1 MEKLSLK
8 SVNGEKRMKRLF
20 CLVNLLFSIF
30 YNLCAVDFKIT
41 EKTKIYDWVN
51 EVFYD
56 IEKGTLVQPKSYFV
70 YDKNQVLSKEMNVEN
85 AYVIEYKGHEYAIDF
100 NCIIPAETK
109 DLFDNSVNYI
119 FLCKDNKK
127 YISKENIDI
136 LATGSRKSFEK
147 KYQERIYKYEK
158 NKDLWN
164 KDSHWYD
171 VMNEPSCAIITNTI
185 CIFDSLN
192 DDYFCF
198 VKKIEKTDYGY
209 KVVLETA
216 DYYVSKTEV
225 EYSNS
230 ILKSFFSVGYE
241 VELKFIVD
249 GNYLYIYT
257 VDDNLLFTYA
267 IVDSNFETEY
277 SNLIKYDTVNLNK
290 ITWPRHADGTCDYE
304 TAVRL
309 QSGKGYRASD
319 NLRLRS
325 SGSTAGKPVIT
336 IGKGTQVKV
345 LGIGAEQTIDGITSN
360 WVQVEVQAGAKDR
373 DGKAIAAGTTGWCF
387 GGYLE

>member
-1 MEKLSLK
+1 
-8 SVNGEKRMKRLF
+8 MKRLF

-56 IEKGTLVQPKSYFV
+56 IEKGTLVQSKSYFV

-198 VKKIEKTDYGY
+198 VKKIEKADYGY

-225 EYSNS
+225 EYSNP

-290 ITWPRHADGTCDYE
+290 VTWPRHADGSCDYE
-304 TAVRL
+304 TVVRL
-309 QSGKGYRASD
+309 QSGKRYRASD

-325 SGSTAGKPVIT
+325 SGSTAGKPVVT

-345 LGIGAEQTIDGITSN
+345 LSIGAEQTIDGITSN

-387 GGYLE
+387 GGYLGER

>member
-1 MEKLSLK
+1 MERLSLK
-8 SVNGEKRMKRLF
+8 SVNGGKMMKRITCILR
-20 CLVNLLFSIF
+20 LLLSFT
-30 YNLCAVDFKIT
+30 LCFTADFKVIRD
-41 EKTKIYDWVN
+41 TKIYDGDYN
-51 EVFYD
+51 YMGD
-56 IEKGTLVQPKSYFV
+56 LKKGQIVQLWDCSVRNQSNNDKLNFNYSLRLKIDGKKRLVDACSIV
-70 YDKNQVLSKEMNVEN
+70 
-85 AYVIEYKGHEYAIDF
+85 
-100 NCIIPAETK
+100 PAETK

-164 KDSHWYD
+164 EDSHWYD

-309 QSGKGYRASD
+309 QSGKRYRASD

-325 SGSTAGKPVIT
+325 SGSTAGKPVVT

-345 LGIGAEQTIDGITSN
+345 IAVGAEQTIDGITSN

-387 GGYLE
+387 GGYLAER

>member
-1 MEKLSLK
+1 
-8 SVNGEKRMKRLF
+8 MKKIF
-20 CLVNLLFSIF
+20 LLLCMML
-30 YNLCAVDFKIT
+30 YNLYCFAADYRVIKDSKLYNENFYCVEKIPKNTIVSKSSVYTYPKRNYNVD
-41 EKTKIYDWVN
+41 
-51 EVFYD
+51 YD
-56 IEKGTLVQPKSYFV
+56 IGTDIIYKGY
-70 YDKNQVLSKEMNVEN
+70 E
-85 AYVIEYKGHEYAIDF
+85 YVIDLEAIV
-100 NCIIPAETK
+100 PAETK

-119 FLCKDNKK
+119 FLCKKDKK
-127 YISKENIDI
+127 YVSKENIDL

-171 VMNEPSCAIITNTI
+171 VMNEPSYGMITNTI

-198 VKKIEKTDYGY
+198 VKRIEKTDYGY

-216 DYYVSKTEV
+216 DYYISETEV

-241 VELKFIVD
+241 AELKFIVD
-249 GNYLYIYT
+249 GNYLYVYT
-257 VDDNLLFTYA
+257 ADDNLLFTYA
-267 IVDSNFETEY
+267 VVDSNFETEY
-277 SNLIKYDTVNLNK
+277 SNLMKYDAVNLNN
-290 ITWPRHADGTCDYE
+290 ITWPRHADGSCDYE
-304 TAVRL
+304 TTVRL
-309 QSGKGYRASD
+309 QSGKRYRATE

-325 SGSTAGKPVIT
+325 SGSTAGKPVVT

-345 LGIGAEQTIDGITSN
+345 IAVGAEQTIDGITSN

-373 DGKAIAAGTTGWCF
+373 DGKAIAAGTVGWCF
-387 GGYLE
+387 GGYLAER